1 MFARAL
7 LVITAAAVCVAARA
21 ELATYTPAVLYAPG
35 VPKRVLLSAPVAAGA
50 AAPRAL
56 AAELLAAAGADAL
69 AADERTVFVVERTG
83 LSAQAL
89 AALSDAF
96 VAATPTSRVE
106 AAYTAGADVRAF
118 DRTFGCGRAG
128 VGALGAFL
136 ADAGSAGTVAAVCV
150 EGEKEALDAYRA
162 VVAARPTAAVV
173 YTGAAEP
180 EARVADDEDTTI
192 WTGPV
197 AETIVTAIAFIV
209 PIWIVFHLLC
219 SIRPVEDVEYPK
231 HKIA

>member
-7 LVITAAAVCVAARA
+7 LVFTAVAACVAHA

-35 VPKRVLLSAPVAAGA
+35 VATSVAVAAPVAAA
-50 AAPRAL
+50 ASEPRAL
-56 AAELLAAAGADAL
+56 VAELLAAAGAAAL

-89 AALSDAF
+89 AALSPAF
-96 VAATPTSRVE
+96 VAETPAAHVE
-106 AAYTAGADVRAF
+106 AAYTNGADVRAF
-118 DRTFGCGRAG
+118 DRTFGCGQAG
-128 VGALGAFL
+128 TQALGAFL
-136 ADAGSAGTVAAVCV
+136 ADDARSAGAVAAVCV
-150 EGEKEALDAYRA
+150 RGEGEALAAIRA
-162 VVAARPTAAVV
+162 VAAARPTAAVV
-173 YTGAAEP
+173 YTGAAAP
-180 EARVADDEDTTI
+180 EARVGDDEDTTI

-197 AETIVTAIAFIV
+197 AETIVTAIVFVV
-209 PIWIVFHLLC
+209 PMWIVFHLLC